1 MASVSKRKSPV
12 TGKVLGFTLQF
23 YDHRSISRKLYCFSK
38 KSSAIVF
45 GEQIDALVS
54 CLKNHE
60 DPNIQLVRWLN
71 TIPIDAYDKL
81 AKWGLVE
88 VSSRPRTLSELIRIF
103 TEGEMA
109 KGLKPGTIRNRAQ
122 VGRQLIAFFG
132 ADMMIRDITEEDAA
146 RYDDLHRGREASAT
160 WGHNLG
166 MVKNFFNYAVKMEW
180 LRRNPF
186 ENFRAQSAPNS
197 NLRVYVTNEV
207 ITKVLAHCAS
217 SQERLIL
224 CLGRYG
230 GLRLPSEIQFMEW
243 GDIDFEHNQFLVK
256 TPKKENAQNQK
267 RGFFSEK
274 ATRIVPMFPE
284 LRKAFLEYYE
294 DFPENGPA
302 RLFSLSEE
310 LPPHLRIGTDRKSL
324 FLRFQK
330 AMRLAGVQQWGKFF
344 QNMRST
350 RETEL
355 HNMGYNL
362 KDVCDIIGNT
372 PEVAMR
378 HYLQST
384 SDLMKKAS
392 ELITNSDA
400 SDSEKYGYESGY
412 KTEILE

>member
-23 YDHRSISRKLYCFSK
+23 YDHHGISRKLYCFSK

-54 CLKNHE
+54 CLRNHE
-60 DPNIQLVRWLN
+60 EPAIQLVRWLN
-71 TIPIDAYDKL
+71 TLSISTYDKL
-81 AKWGLVE
+81 AKWGLVARHL
-88 VSSRPRTLSELIRIF
+88 RPRTLGELIRVF
-103 TEGEMA
+103 TEGDKS
-109 KGLKPGTIRNRAQ
+109 KGLKQGTLRNRAQ

-132 ADMMIRDITEEDAA
+132 EDRMIRDITESDAA
-146 RYDDLHRGREASAT
+146 RYDDFHRNRESSST

-166 MVKNFFNYAVKMEW
+166 IIKNFFSYAVAMEW
-180 LRRNPF
+180 IPRNPF
-186 ENFRAQSAPNS
+186 AGFIARATPNS
-197 NLRVYVTNEV
+197 NLRVFVTNEV
-207 ITKVLAHCAS
+207 ITRVLAHCAN

-230 GLRLPSEIQFMEW
+230 GLRLPSEIQYMEW
-243 GDIDFEHNQFLVK
+243 SDIDFEHSRFLVK
-256 TPKKENAQNQK
+256 TPKKENAHNQK
-267 RGFFSEK
+267 HGIFSEK

-284 LRKAFLEYYE
+284 LRKAFTEYYE

-310 LPPHLRIGTDRKSL
+310 LPPNLRIGTDRKSL
-324 FLRFQK
+324 YKRFQR
-330 AMRLAGVQQWGKFF
+330 AMKLAGVQQWGKFF

-378 HYLQST
+378 HYLQAT

-392 ELITNSDA
+392 ELVTNSDA
-400 SDSEKYGYESGY
+400 SENMGTNLGIKSEM
-412 KTEILE
+412 LE